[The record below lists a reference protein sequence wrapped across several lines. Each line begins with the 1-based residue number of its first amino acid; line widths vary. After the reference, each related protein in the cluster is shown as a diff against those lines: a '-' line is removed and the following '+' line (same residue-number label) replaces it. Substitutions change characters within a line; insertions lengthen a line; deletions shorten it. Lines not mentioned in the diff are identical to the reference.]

1 MISGFQS
8 ADELFNFLETNGLM
22 PQSVTRISDDESES
36 DSELSDT
43 ESNSESESDDDDL
56 HADDIAD
63 EIGNQLFE
71 IREKLTDGEF
81 KNLMDNLRDL
91 RKTKIREKIMPDPE
105 LVKQVENQHTQIL
118 ELEAF
123 KLKQELEETKLKQG
137 CIILKY
143 SIHKIMD
150 SSKSNNKKIN
160 MLTDLMNADE
170 KKILANPLLSDI
182 FPYTKPLINLNRNL
196 QISSI

>member
-36 DSELSDT
+36 ESELSDT
-43 ESNSESESDDDDL
+43 ESESESNDGL
-56 HADDIAD
+56 NAL
-63 EIGNQLFE
+63 EICGEMGNQLFE
-71 IREKLTDGEF
+71 IKEKLTDGEF

-105 LVKQVENQHTQIL
+105 LVKQVENQQTQIL

-150 SSKSNNKKIN
+150 SSKSNNKKIK

-170 KKILANPLLSDI
+170 KKILENPLLSDI
-182 FPYTKPLINLNRNL
+182 FPYTKPLVNLNNHL
-196 QISSI
+196 V